1 MWWSSL
7 FENMRPSD
15 FFNFSF
21 FPKYGTAFVRGIEY
35 TLLLAVVSVL
45 LAVVPALLLALMRL
59 SKNKPIKWLAGAYIA
74 VFRSTPMLVQ
84 LSIIYYG
91 LFYAISLPRIT
102 LFGFVDISRFIPGV
116 VALALNS
123 SAYVAEIF
131 RAGILAVDKGQVTVR
146 DARLHAVG
154 QQQGVHP
161 GFAFQQ
167 FGHGVF
173 APYQGGILLRRG
185 LVCLGL
191 GGLLGHAFFIF
202 HLQCG
207 YSLKRLG
214 KALCGGVWQPF
225 CRVWQPAQLSGM
237 IR

>member
-1 MWWSSL
+1 MPEYKWALGNGDIVSADYNRTDDSL
-7 FENMRPSD
+7 SNEQ
-15 FFNFSF
+15 
-21 FPKYGTAFVRGIEY
+21 
-35 TLLLAVVSVL
+35 VL
-45 LAVVPALLLALMRL
+45 EELQ
-59 SKNKPIKWLAGAYIA
+59 S
-74 VFRSTPMLVQ
+74 
-84 LSIIYYG
+84 
-91 LFYAISLPRIT
+91 
-102 LFGFVDISRFIPGV
+102 
-116 VALALNS
+116 
-123 SAYVAEIF
+123 
-131 RAGILAVDKGQVTVR
+131 
-146 DARLHAVG
+146 
-154 QQQGVHP
+154 
-161 GFAFQQ
+161 AFQQ

-173 APYQGGILLRRG
+173 APHQGGILLRRG

>member
-45 LAVVPALLLALMRL
+45 LAV
-59 SKNKPIKWLAGAYIA
+59 
-74 VFRSTPMLVQ
+74 
-84 LSIIYYG
+84 
-91 LFYAISLPRIT
+91 FYAISLPRIT

-131 RAGILAVDKGQVTVR
+131 RAGILAVDKGQTEAARSLGLSSWQSMRLVVLPQAIKNVLPALANEIVTMVKESSICSVLGM
-146 DARLHAVG
+146 AEMM
-154 QQQGVHP
+154 
-161 GFAFQQ
+161 FAAKTIA
-167 FGHGVF
+167 GSTGISL
-173 APYQGGILLRRG
+173 APYTMAALVYFCINYPASKAIEAIERRMRRG
-185 LVCLGL
+185 DK
-191 GGLLGHAFFIF
+191 
-202 HLQCG
+202 Q
-207 YSLKRLG
+207 
-214 KALCGGVWQPF
+214 
-225 CRVWQPAQLSGM
+225 
-237 IR
+237 

>member
-1 MWWSSL
+1 V
-7 FENMRPSD
+7 
-15 FFNFSF
+15 
-21 FPKYGTAFVRGIEY
+21 GTAQQRAAQDCAQVVGVLNTVTQHEERRFAAVFCDLQKFLHANILDAGSPGRHTLVVLGTAQLLQLAGGHTLDDRPGRFAQRGI
-35 TLLLAVVSVL
+35 
-45 LAVVPALLLALMRL
+45 
-59 SKNKPIKWLAGAYIA
+59 
-74 VFRSTPMLVQ
+74 
-84 LSIIYYG
+84 
-91 LFYAISLPRIT
+91 
-102 LFGFVDISRFIPGV
+102 IPGH
-116 VALALNS
+116 
-123 SAYVAEIF
+123 
-131 RAGILAVDKGQVTVR
+131 
-146 DARLHAVG
+146 ARLHAVG

>member
-1 MWWSSL
+1 MA
-7 FENMRPSD
+7 EHKKIGIMGGT
-15 FFNFSF
+15 FNPIHF
-21 FPKYGTAFVRGIEY
+21 GH
-35 TLLLAVVSVL
+35 LLLAE
-45 LAVVPALLLALMRL
+45 
-59 SKNKPIKWLAGAYIA
+59 
-74 VFRSTPMLVQ
+74 T
-84 LSIIYYG
+84 
-91 LFYAISLPRIT
+91 
-102 LFGFVDISRFIPGV
+102 
-116 VALALNS
+116 
-123 SAYVAEIF
+123 
-131 RAGILAVDKGQVTVR
+131 
-146 DARLHAVG
+146 
-154 QQQGVHP
+154 
-161 GFAFQQ
+161 AFHQ